1 MQAGTIARPTNVRT
15 SPPPL
20 DAVWVGPA
28 GGRASGVFSP
38 VGLEAAGADGAASS
52 MPAQAAARAV
62 RRVGNILEGE
72 DPVRGSGSIPSSAP
86 RAGCLST
93 STPQRPR
100 PGQTGPRGGGA
111 SNTRPV
117 A

>member
-1 MQAGTIARPTNVRT
+1 MTASTIARPTNVRT

-38 VGLEAAGADGAASS
+38 VGLEAARADGAASS

-72 DPVRGSGSIPSSAP
+72 DPVRGERVDTVIGAA
-86 RAGCLST
+86 RERLE
-93 STPQRPR
+93 PQAARNVR
-100 PGQTGPRGGGA
+100 DG
-111 SNTRPV
+111 V
-117 A
+117 